1 MIRAMFT
8 ASRRIKLRQAILVAG
23 VLLACCITL
32 TAPAMDCLAAEEPH
46 GLPKVLHAGFLARIY
61 HDIDP
66 RDAKAATELLARGI
80 SRNMGL
86 TTDPRVTIYDTMDD
100 LITAVRRG
108 ELELVSMP
116 TIDYLRIRDSVP
128 LIPAVVGAHNGGRG
142 TSYLLVVR
150 RRGAIKTFGDLKG
163 KNILLMPA
171 TKHEA
176 SRLWLEMQV
185 ARHNSRTLQ
194 SFFTTIQESSRVSQ
208 SVMAVFF
215 KKADVALVTRAG
227 FETSCQLNPQ
237 IGKEL
242 AVVAESD
249 YYSDGVTC
257 FPVQVSPKVRSII
270 STAISNL
277 NMSIT
282 GRQLYTIFQ
291 TTGTTPFRPE
301 FMDGLEKLIS
311 DRNRL
316 MPRTGATRRKS

>member
-8 ASRRIKLRQAILVAG
+8 ASLRIKLRQAILVAG
-23 VLLACCITL
+23 VLLACYITL
-32 TAPAMDCLAAEEPH
+32 AVPARDCPAAEEPH

-66 RDAKAATELLARGI
+66 RDAKAATELLARAI

-86 TTDPRVTIYDTMDD
+86 TTDPRVTLYDTMDA
-100 LITAVRRG
+100 LTAAVRRG

-150 RRGAIKTFGDLKG
+150 RRGAIKTFGELKG

-171 TKHEA
+171 NKHEA

-185 ARHNSRTLQ
+185 AQHNGRSLQ

-227 FETSCQLNPQ
+227 FDTSCQLNPQ
-237 IGKEL
+237 VGREL
-242 AVVAESD
+242 AVIAESD

-270 STAISNL
+270 TTAISNL
-277 NMSIT
+277 NMSVT

-291 TTGTTPFRPE
+291 TTGTTPFRPSY
-301 FMDGLEKLIS
+301 LESL
-311 DRNRL
+311 DRLLQERDRMLKKPAGKN
-316 MPRTGATRRKS
+316 KI